1 MARERRLPRA
11 AAALLGAAV
20 VCVGGALP
28 GGNAGAQSDTT
39 GNRLDRIEQLLD
51 NKGLLE
57 LVRQVEMLQQ
67 EVRQLRGELENQ
79 NFALEQLRK
88 GQRDV
93 YTNLDQRIVALEQAG
108 PAELPV
114 AGMTEDTGMAI
125 ATDPPLSTLEAPGDV
140 DVAGAPAEQS
150 IAVAPAAALPG
161 TDVTDSAPPALPGG
175 PRDDASSAVAVPP
188 AQGLGQSLGQSLGQA
203 PSQGPGPGT
212 STDNAASQ
220 AAYSAAFGMLK
231 AGQYED
237 SIAAF
242 NAYLQQYPYSQY
254 ADNAQYWL
262 GEAYYVLRQFEPAIE
277 QYQKLVANYPD
288 SQKQSHALLKIA
300 YSYSE
305 LGLPEQAL
313 QVLGTL
319 KTRFPGSAAA
329 RLADERIQRL
339 RAQAP

>member
-1 MARERRLPRA
+1 MAPAPRRRRRS
-11 AAALLGAAV
+11 AALLAVAVLCGA
-20 VCVGGALP
+20 GTLP
-28 GGNAGAQSDTT
+28 GGSARAQSDTT

-108 PAELPV
+108 PAALPV
-114 AGMTEDTGMAI
+114 AGMTDDTGMAI
-125 ATDPPLSTLEAPGDV
+125 ATDPPLSTLAAPGDV

-161 TDVTDSAPPALPGG
+161 IDVTDTAPPARPAQPG
-175 PRDDASSAVAVPP
+175 DDASSAVALPP
-188 AQGLGQSLGQSLGQA
+188 AQGLGPSV
-203 PSQGPGPGT
+203 SQGASPGA

>member
-1 MARERRLPRA
+1 MARQRHRPRRS
-11 AAALLGAAV
+11 AALLAVTVACGGA
-20 VCVGGALP
+20 ALP
-28 GGNAGAQSDTT
+28 GGSTWAQSDTT

-93 YTNLDQRIVALEQAG
+93 YTNLDQRIGALEQAA

-114 AGMTEDTGMAI
+114 AGMPDDTGLVV

-140 DVAGAPAEQS
+140 AVAGAPAEQS
-150 IAVAPAAALPG
+150 IAVAPAVALPG
-161 TDVTDSAPPALPGG
+161 TDVTDTAPPAVAARSP
-175 PRDDASSAVAVPP
+175 DDSGEPAAAPP
-188 AQGLGQSLGQSLGQA
+188 AQGA
-203 PSQGPGPGT
+203 

-277 QYQKLVANYPD
+277 QYQKLVTNYPD

>member
-1 MARERRLPRA
+1 MARARRLPRG
-11 AAALLGAAV
+11 AAALIGAAIM
-20 VCVGGALP
+20 CGAGALP
-28 GGNAGAQSDTT
+28 GGNTWAQSDTT

-114 AGMTEDTGMAI
+114 TGMTDDTGMAI
-125 ATDPPLSTLEAPGDV
+125 ATDPPLSTLAAPGDV

-161 TDVTDSAPPALPGG
+161 IDVTDTTPPARPAQPG
-175 PRDDASSAVAVPP
+175 DDASSAVAVPP
-188 AQGLGQSLGQSLGQA
+188 AQDLGQA
-203 PSQGPGPGT
+203 PSQGPGQGASPGA